1 MKFSLKSSLL
11 IGLFFIVPIIQAQ
24 DIEVITHELTKYEPV
39 GTAEI
44 ILNFEIVNV
53 SPDTQV
59 VFEVRTINNL
69 PANWTSSLCFGDL
82 CFSPF
87 TDSVATTQAFN
98 TPAPGPGDTVE
109 TSLHFFT
116 DMTSVA
122 TGYVQ
127 IQIGTL
133 QHPEDRVILNLTGTT
148 DPTLDVNEAGYLN
161 SYYLAQNYPNPF
173 NPATKI
179 SYKIDEPGFVQLKVY
194 NVLGVEVKSLINEF
208 KNSGEYSINFDA
220 SSLYSGVYF
229 YTLSVNNFTQ
239 TRKMILEK

>member
-1 MKFSLKSSLL
+1 
-11 IGLFFIVPIIQAQ
+11 
-24 DIEVITHELTKYEPV
+24 
-39 GTAEI
+39 
-44 ILNFEIVNV
+44 
-53 SPDTQV
+53 
-59 VFEVRTINNL
+59 
-69 PANWTSSLCFGDL
+69 
-82 CFSPF
+82 
-87 TDSVATTQAFN
+87 FN